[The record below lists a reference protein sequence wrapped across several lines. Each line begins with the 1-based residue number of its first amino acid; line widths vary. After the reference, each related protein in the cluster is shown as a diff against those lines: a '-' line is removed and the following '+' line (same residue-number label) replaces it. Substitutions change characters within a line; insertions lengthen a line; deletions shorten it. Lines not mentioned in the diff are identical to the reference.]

1 MNIDEMKRIKTL
13 LFKATNE
20 KDSSLIENYLAD
32 TIKWHD
38 GCDGKN
44 GSDVIFEWPKHDFI
58 NGNILGNGS
67 FEKIKNI
74 VFQIAEGDKVF
85 TYFTVE
91 GIHDKGKIWD
101 YPPSGKKLRY
111 NAQYTAKFENGLI
124 VEMWAT
130 CDGHII
136 LKQLGIID

>member
-1 MNIDEMKRIKTL
+1 MDIDEMKRIKTL

-20 KDSSLIENYLAD
+20 KDASIIENYLSD

-44 GSDVIFEWPKHDFI
+44 GSDVIFEWPKRDFI
-58 NGNILGNGS
+58 NGNILSIGS
-67 FEKIKNI
+67 FKKNKNI

-91 GIHDKGKIWD
+91 GIHDKGNIWN
-101 YPPSGKKLRY
+101 YPPTGKKLRY

-136 LKQLGIID
+136 LKQLGIVD